1 MAPRECSLT
10 GKAQL
15 LPLLSCLLSGVE
27 LFPSRSTVLCR
38 YCNFAHIFCNAS
50 AKLSKYVASVDFQ
63 SSFIISADFESWKF
77 ITHPHRI
84 VVKGSRDKLCS
95 VWAQSLNCW
104 SSNVAAE
111 IVFQVSIKVTPSSV
125 KAHNWLVSFSELT
138 SSNMAGY
145 ATVCAR
151 FLKEKSFSNFTDF
164 EKAWQNVDVFYISHD
179 LNKQQ
184 TDPIGLLFSSSNVL
198 CQKCFTS
205 CGFWRLWTNDIK
217 STLTICEI

>member
-1 MAPRECSLT
+1 
-10 GKAQL
+10 
-15 LPLLSCLLSGVE
+15 
-27 LFPSRSTVLCR
+27 
-38 YCNFAHIFCNAS
+38 
-50 AKLSKYVASVDFQ
+50 VDFQ

-104 SSNVAAE
+104 SSNVAAVV
-111 IVFQVSIKVTPSSV
+111 VFQVSIKVTPSSV

-198 CQKCFTS
+198 CQKCFYVVWVWASVNKWHKEHFDNLWNLITGGNLIS
-205 CGFWRLWTNDIK
+205 CFITQMFQTDAKHFKGQLKLNIWTPNVQFFN
-217 STLTICEI
+217 